1 LSKHYGKERGIS
13 DINLEVYAGETFGF
27 LGPNGAG
34 KTTTIRTILNF
45 IKPNEGSVEVLGLDS
60 VKDSTEIHKNIGYL
74 PGELELFS
82 QMNGR
87 DFLRYMANLRGG
99 VDWNFVEEM
108 ISNLKAQT
116 TKPIGSLSHG
126 NKQKLGLIQ
135 AFMHDPDILILDE
148 PTNGLDPLVQ
158 EEFHKM
164 LKSVKEGDKTVF
176 LSSHIM
182 SEVEEICDRVGIIR
196 NGKLIA
202 VEKIEDLKAK
212 KLQSIEVHFASPV
225 SEDIFTKLPNVSDVE
240 IKDNVAKVKVSG
252 SNIDSFI
259 KTIANYEVTKINAPE
274 PNLEEIFLSYFKGTE
289 SKDDENKG
297 TESKGDENKGTK
309 SKNDEN
315 KDTEFKG
322 DENE

>member
-45 IKPNEGSVEVLGLDS
+45 IKASEGSVEVLGLDS
-60 VKDSTEIHKNIGYL
+60 VKNSTEIHKKIGYL

-87 DFLRYMANLRGG
+87 DFLKYMANLRGG
-99 VDWNFVEEM
+99 VDWNLVEEM

-116 TKPIGSLSHG
+116 TKKIGSLSHG

-164 LKSVKEGDKTVF
+164 LKSVKEGNKTVF

-196 NGKLIA
+196 KGELIA

-212 KLQSIEVHFASPV
+212 KLQSIEVHFATSVP
-225 SEDIFTKLPNVSDVE
+225 DNIFEKLSNVSDVE
-240 IKDNVAKVKVSG
+240 IKDNIAKLKVSG
-252 SNIDSFI
+252 SNIDSFV
-259 KTIANYEVTKINAPE
+259 KTIAKFQVTKIIAPE
-274 PNLEEIFLSYFKGTE
+274 PNLEEIFLSYFKGDESKGDEPKKDESKKDE
-289 SKDDENKG
+289 SKDDE
-297 TESKGDENKGTK
+297 SKGDG
-309 SKNDEN
+309 
-315 KDTEFKG
+315 
-322 DENE
+322 NE

>member
-1 LSKHYGKERGIS
+1 MSKHYGKEKGIS

-45 IKPNEGSVEVLGLDS
+45 IKPSEGSVEVLGLDS
-60 VKDSTEIHKNIGYL
+60 VKDSTEIHKKIGYL

-82 QMNGR
+82 QMNGK
-87 DFLRYMANLRGG
+87 DFLKYMANLRGG
-99 VDWNFVEEM
+99 VDWGFVEEM

-164 LKSVKEGDKTVF
+164 LKSVKDSDKTVF

-196 NGKLIA
+196 EGELIA

-212 KLQSIEVHFASPV
+212 KLQSIEIHFAKSVP
-225 SEDIFTKLPNVSDVE
+225 DNIFENLPNVSDVE
-240 IKDNVAKVKVSG
+240 IKDNVVKAKVSG
-252 SNIDSFI
+252 TNTLDSFI
-259 KTIANYEVTKINAPE
+259 KTIAKYEVTKIDAPE
-274 PNLEEIFLSYFKGTE
+274 PNLEEIFLSYFKG
-289 SKDDENKG
+289 D
-297 TESKGDENKGTK
+297 
-309 SKNDEN
+309 KNE
-315 KDTEFKG
+315 
-322 DENE
+322 